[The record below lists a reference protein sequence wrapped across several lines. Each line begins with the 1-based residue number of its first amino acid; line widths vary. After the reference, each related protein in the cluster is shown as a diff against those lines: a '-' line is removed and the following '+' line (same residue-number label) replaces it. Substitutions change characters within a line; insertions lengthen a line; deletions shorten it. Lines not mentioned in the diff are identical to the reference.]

1 MLQNLLLGQDFQ
13 NQLKRVKKYQEGETI
28 YNIEDGKFVKERP
41 QIKALRENLEGDI
54 EYTAKGITEGKF
66 KNIDITD
73 IIKDVENKEKRVEM
87 RTEYFRERE
96 RLEEKQKI
104 KDTVKNVVGNIY
116 EFFDKLSDKE
126 KK

>member
-1 MLQNLLLGQDFQ
+1 
-13 NQLKRVKKYQEGETI
+13 
-28 YNIEDGKFVKERP
+28 
-41 QIKALRENLEGDI
+41 
-54 EYTAKGITEGKF
+54 
-66 KNIDITD
+66 
-73 IIKDVENKEKRVEM
+73 M